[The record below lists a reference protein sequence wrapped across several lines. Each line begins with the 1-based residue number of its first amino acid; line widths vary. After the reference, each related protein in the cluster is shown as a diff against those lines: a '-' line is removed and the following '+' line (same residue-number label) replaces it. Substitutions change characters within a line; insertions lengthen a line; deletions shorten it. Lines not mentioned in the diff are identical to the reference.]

1 MDLKNY
7 GFQQSYSDYCLYTLT
22 RGAIQIN
29 VLVYVDDMIIASNDK
44 VALTI
49 FKDYLGKCF
58 KMKDLGVL
66 KYFLG
71 LEVARSLEGIFI
83 CQRKYALDIISE
95 TGLLGSKPAEFPM
108 EQHHRLA
115 LAAGKHLVDPERY
128 RRLVGRLIYLGV
140 TRPDL
145 AYSVHILSQFM
156 QQPREEHWEAA
167 LRVVRYLKKNPG
179 QGILLHANSKLI
191 LEGWC
196 DSDWASC
203 PLTRRSLSGWFVFLG
218 SSPISWKTKKQPTVS
233 RSSAEAEYRSMA
245 SITCELKWLKQLLGE
260 LGVQHKEGMRLY
272 CDSKSALYIA
282 QNPVFHERTKHIEAD
297 CHFVR
302 DAVTCGL
309 ICPSYVPTT
318 HQLADIFTKALGRS
332 QFEFLLGKLGVR
344 DLHAPT

>member
-1 MDLKNY
+1 MAKEIRALEDQGTWVLRKLPHGKKALGSKWVYTEKYDAQGNLQRLKAKLVIFGNHQIEGIDYNETFAPVAKMVTVRTFLVIAAVKKWEIHQMDVDTAFLHGDLAEEVYMKIPPGFAQNRSDLVCRLKKSLYGLKQAPRCWFAKLATTLKNY

-95 TGLLGSKPAEFPM
+95 TGLLGSKPAKFPM
-108 EQHHRLA
+108 EQNHRLA
-115 LAAGKHLVDPERY
+115 LAAGKHLDDPERY

-145 AYSVHILSQFM
+145 AYSVHILS
-156 QQPREEHWEAA
+156 
-167 LRVVRYLKKNPG
+167 LSLCSNPE
-179 QGILLHANSKLI
+179 K
-191 LEGWC
+191 
-196 DSDWASC
+196 
-203 PLTRRSLSGWFVFLG
+203 
-218 SSPISWKTKKQPTVS
+218 
-233 RSSAEAEYRSMA
+233 
-245 SITCELKWLKQLLGE
+245 SI
-260 LGVQHKEGMRLY
+260 
-272 CDSKSALYIA
+272 
-282 QNPVFHERTKHIEAD
+282 
-297 CHFVR
+297 
-302 DAVTCGL
+302 
-309 ICPSYVPTT
+309 
-318 HQLADIFTKALGRS
+318 GR
-332 QFEFLLGKLGVR
+332 QRCVLF
-344 DLHAPT
+344 AI